1 MALLTPLLSGFIAA
15 AIGIIPP
22 GLINMTAAKI
32 NLKEG
37 KKNALWFVIGA
48 VLVIFFQ
55 VYVAVLFARVID
67 NRPDVVTLLREIGFV
82 TFSILTIYF
91 LFIAKEPKA
100 KKKAKIKKSSKKSR
114 FFLGML
120 LSGLNFFPIPYYVVV
135 SVTLATYHLFV
146 FENNTIFTFVLGS
159 VLGSFA
165 ALYSYIAFFGKI
177 EKKTDYLLR
186 NMNTI
191 IGSITGL
198 VALATLFN
206 ILNYYFGQ

>member
-1 MALLTPLLSGFIAA
+1 MVYLAPLLSGFIAA

-48 VLVIFFQ
+48 IFVIFLQ

-67 NRPDVVTLLREIGFV
+67 NRPDVITLMREIGFV
-82 TFSILTIYF
+82 IFSILTIYF
-91 LFIAKEPKA
+91 LFIAKEPKS
-100 KKKAKIKKSSKKSR
+100 KKKSKIKKSSKKSR

-135 SVTLATYHLFV
+135 SVTLASYNLFV
-146 FENNTIFTFVLGS
+146 FENTVIFTFVLGS

-165 ALYSYIAFFGKI
+165 VLYSYIAFFGRI
-177 EKKTDYLLR
+177 EKKTDYIMR

-198 VALATLFN
+198 VALVTLFN
-206 ILNYYFGQ
+206 ILNYYFG

>member
-1 MALLTPLLSGFIAA
+1 MALFTPLLSGFIAA

-67 NRPDVVTLLREIGFV
+67 NRPDVVTLLREVGFV
-82 TFSILTIYF
+82 IFSILTIYF
-91 LFIAKEPKA
+91 LFIAKEPQS
-100 KKKAKIKKSSKKSR
+100 KKKSKIKKSSKKSR

-120 LSGLNFFPIPYYVVV
+120 LSGLNFFPIPYYVLV
-135 SVTLATYHLFV
+135 SVTLASYHLFA

-165 ALYSYIAFFGKI
+165 VLYSYIAFFGRI
-177 EKKTDYLLR
+177 EKKTDYLMR

-198 VALATLFN
+198 VAIATLFN
-206 ILNYYFGQ
+206 ILNYYFG

>member
-15 AIGIIPP
+15 FIGIIPP

-37 KKNALWFVIGA
+37 KKNALWFVVGA
-48 VLVIFFQ
+48 VIIIFFQ

-67 NRPDVVTLLREIGFV
+67 DRPDVVTLLREVGFV
-82 TFSILTIYF
+82 IFSILTIYF
-91 LFIAKEPKA
+91 LFIAKGPKT
-100 KKKAKIKKSSKKSR
+100 KKSKIKKSSKKSR

-135 SVTLATYHLFV
+135 SVTLASYNLFE
-146 FENNTIFTFVLGS
+146 FENNIIFTFVLGS

-165 ALYSYIAFFGKI
+165 VLYSYIAFFKSI
-177 EKKTDYLLR
+177 ESKTDYLLK
-186 NMNTI
+186 NMNRI
-191 IGSITGL
+191 IGSITGIIA
-198 VALATLFN
+198 VVTLIN
-206 ILNYYFGQ
+206 ILNYYFG

>member
-1 MALLTPLLSGFIAA
+1 MVYLTPLLSGFIAA

-48 VLVIFFQ
+48 VFVIFLQ
-55 VYVAVLFARVID
+55 VYLAVLFARIID

-82 TFSILTIYF
+82 IFSILTIYF
-91 LFIAKEPKA
+91 LFIAKEPKT
-100 KKKAKIKKSSKKSR
+100 KKKAAIKKSSKKSR

-120 LSGLNFFPIPYYVVV
+120 LSALNFFPIPYYVVV
-135 SVTLATYHLFV
+135 SVTLASYHLFA
-146 FENNTIFTFVLGS
+146 FENMVIFTFVLGS

-165 ALYSYIAFFGKI
+165 VLYSYIAFFGRI
-177 EKKTDYLLR
+177 EKKTDYLMR

-198 VALATLFN
+198 VAILTLFN
-206 ILNYYFGQ
+206 ILNYYFG

>member
-15 AIGIIPP
+15 VIGIIPP
-22 GLINMTAAKI
+22 GLLNMTAAKI

-37 KKNALWFVIGA
+37 KKNALWFIVGA

-67 NRPDVVTLLREIGFV
+67 NRPDIVTLLREIGFV
-82 TFSILTIYF
+82 TFSVLTIYF
-91 LFIAKEPKA
+91 LFIAKKPTG
-100 KKKAKIKKSSKKSR
+100 KKKSKIKKSSKKSR

-135 SVTLATYHLFV
+135 SVTLASYHLFA
-146 FENNTIFTFVLGS
+146 FENNVIFTFVLGS

-177 EKKTDYLLR
+177 EQKTDYLMR

-191 IGSITGL
+191 IGSITGM
-198 VALATLFN
+198 VALVTLFN
-206 ILNYYFGQ
+206 ILNYYFG

>member
-1 MALLTPLLSGFIAA
+1 MAFLTPLFSGFIAA

-22 GLINMTAAKI
+22 GLLNMTAAKI

-55 VYVAVLFARVID
+55 VSVAVLFARVID
-67 NRPDVVTLLREIGFV
+67 NRPDVVTLLREVGFV
-82 TFSILTIYF
+82 IFSILTIYF
-91 LFIAKEPKA
+91 LFIAKEPKS

-120 LSGLNFFPIPYYVVV
+120 LSGLNFFPIPYYVLV
-135 SVTLATYHLFV
+135 SVTLASYHLFV
-146 FENNTIFTFVLGS
+146 FENNIIFIFVLGS

-177 EKKTDYLLR
+177 EQKTDYLMR
-186 NMNTI
+186 NMNKI
-191 IGSITGL
+191 IGTVTGL
-198 VALATLFN
+198 VAVATLFN
-206 ILNYYFGQ
+206 ILNYYFG

>member
-15 AIGIIPP
+15 FIGIIPP

-55 VYVAVLFARVID
+55 VFVAVLFAQVID
-67 NRPDVVTLLREIGFV
+67 NRPDVVTLLREVGFV
-82 TFSILTIYF
+82 IFAFLTIYF
-91 LFIAKEPKA
+91 LFLAKEPKT
-100 KKKAKIKKSSKKSR
+100 KKKSKIKKSSKKSR

-135 SVTLATYHLFV
+135 SVTLASYHLFV
-146 FENNTIFTFVLGS
+146 FENNIIFTFVLGS

-165 ALYSYIAFFGKI
+165 ALYSYVAFFGRI
-177 EKKTDYLLR
+177 EKKTDYLMR

-191 IGSITGL
+191 IGSITGI
-198 VALATLFN
+198 VAVVTLFN
-206 ILNYYFGQ
+206 ILNYYFG

>member
-1 MALLTPLLSGFIAA
+1 MVYLTPLLSGFIAA

-37 KKNALWFVIGA
+37 KKNAMWFVIGA
-48 VLVIFFQ
+48 VFVIFLQ
-55 VYVAVLFARVID
+55 VYLAVLFARVID
-67 NRPDVVTLLREIGFV
+67 NRPDVVTLMREIGFV
-82 TFSILTIYF
+82 IFSILTIYF
-91 LFIAKEPKA
+91 LFIAKDPKT
-100 KKKAKIKKSSKKSR
+100 KKKSKIKKSSKKSR

-135 SVTLATYHLFV
+135 SVTLASYHLFA
-146 FENNTIFTFVLGS
+146 FENNIIFTFVFGS

-165 ALYSYIAFFGKI
+165 ALYSYIGFFGRI
-177 EKKTDYLLR
+177 EKKTDYLMR

-198 VALATLFN
+198 IAVATLFN
-206 ILNYYFGQ
+206 ILNYYFG

>member
-1 MALLTPLLSGFIAA
+1 MVYLTPLLSGFIAA

-55 VYVAVLFARVID
+55 VYVAVLFAQVID

-82 TFSILTIYF
+82 IFSILTIYF
-91 LFIAKEPKA
+91 LFIAKEPKT
-100 KKKAKIKKSSKKSR
+100 KKKSKIKKSSKKSR

-120 LSGLNFFPIPYYVVV
+120 LSALNFFPIPYYVVV
-135 SVTLATYHLFV
+135 SVTLASYNLFV
-146 FENNTIFTFVLGS
+146 FENSIIFTFVLGS

-165 ALYSYIAFFGKI
+165 VLYSYIGFFEKI
-177 EKKTDYLLR
+177 EKKTDYLMR

-198 VALATLFN
+198 VAIVTLFN
-206 ILNYYFGQ
+206 ILNYYFS

>member
-1 MALLTPLLSGFIAA
+1 MALFTPLISGFIAA
-15 AIGIIPP
+15 VIGIIPP
-22 GLINMTAAKI
+22 GLLNMTAAKI

-48 VLVIFFQ
+48 VLVILFQ
-55 VYVAVLFARVID
+55 VTVAVLFARVID
-67 NRPDVVTLLREIGFV
+67 NRPDIVTLLREIGFV

-91 LFIAKEPKA
+91 LFIAKKPTG
-100 KKKAKIKKSSKKSR
+100 KKKSKIKKSSKKSR

-135 SVTLATYHLFV
+135 SVTLSSYHLFA
-146 FENNTIFTFVLGS
+146 FENNIIFTFVLGS

-177 EKKTDYLLR
+177 EQKTDYLMR

-198 VALATLFN
+198 VALVTLFN
-206 ILNYYFGQ
+206 ILNYYFG

>member
-1 MALLTPLLSGFIAA
+1 MVYLTPLLSGFIAA

-55 VYVAVLFARVID
+55 VYIAVLFARVID
-67 NRPDVVTLLREIGFV
+67 NRPDVVTLLREVGFII
-82 TFSILTIYF
+82 FSILTIYF
-91 LFIAKEPKA
+91 LFIAKEPKT
-100 KKKAKIKKSSKKSR
+100 KKKSKIKKSSRKSR

-120 LSGLNFFPIPYYVVV
+120 LSALNFFPIPYYVVV
-135 SVTLATYHLFV
+135 SVTLASYNLFV
-146 FENNTIFTFVLGS
+146 FENTIIVAFVLGS
-159 VLGSFA
+159 VLGSLA
-165 ALYSYIAFFGKI
+165 VLYSYIAFFGRI
-177 EKKTDYLLR
+177 EKKTDYIMR

-198 VALATLFN
+198 VAVATLFN
-206 ILNYYFGQ
+206 ILNYYFG

>member
-1 MALLTPLLSGFIAA
+1 MVYLAPFLSGFIAA
-15 AIGIIPP
+15 IIGIIPP

-37 KKNALWFVIGA
+37 KKNAMWFVIGA
-48 VLVIFFQ
+48 VFVIFLQ
-55 VYVAVLFARVID
+55 VYLAVLFARVID
-67 NRPDVVTLLREIGFV
+67 NRPDVVTLMREIGFV
-82 TFSILTIYF
+82 IFSILTIYF
-91 LFIAKEPKA
+91 LFIAKDPKT
-100 KKKAKIKKSSKKSR
+100 KKKSKIKKSSKKSR

-135 SVTLATYHLFV
+135 SVTLASYNLFV
-146 FENNTIFTFVLGS
+146 FENTIIFTFVLGS

-165 ALYSYIAFFGKI
+165 VLYSYIGFFGRI
-177 EKKTDYLLR
+177 EKKTDYIMR

-198 VALATLFN
+198 VAVVTLFN
-206 ILNYYFGQ
+206 ILNYYFG

>member
-1 MALLTPLLSGFIAA
+1 MALFTPLLSGFIAA

-67 NRPDVVTLLREIGFV
+67 NRPDVVTLLREVGFV
-82 TFSILTIYF
+82 IFSILTIYF
-91 LFIAKEPKA
+91 LFIAKEPQS
-100 KKKAKIKKSSKKSR
+100 KKKSKIKKSSKKSR

-120 LSGLNFFPIPYYVVV
+120 LSGLNFFPIPYYVLV
-135 SVTLATYHLFV
+135 SVTLASYHLFA

-165 ALYSYIAFFGKI
+165 VLYSYIAFFERI
-177 EKKTDYLLR
+177 EKKTDYLMR

-198 VALATLFN
+198 VAIATLFN
-206 ILNYYFGQ
+206 ILNYYFG

>member
-15 AIGIIPP
+15 FIGIIPP

-37 KKNALWFVIGA
+37 KKNAMWFVIGA
-48 VLVIFFQ
+48 VVVIFFQ
-55 VYVAVLFARVID
+55 VYLAVLFAHVID
-67 NRPDVVTLLREIGFV
+67 NRPDVVTLLREIGFAI
-82 TFSILTIYF
+82 FSILTIYF
-91 LFIAKEPKA
+91 LFIAKEPIT
-100 KKKAKIKKSSKKSR
+100 KKKSKIKKSSKKSL

-135 SVTLATYHLFV
+135 SVTLASYHLFV
-146 FENNTIFTFVLGS
+146 FENNAIFTFVLGS

-165 ALYSYIAFFGKI
+165 VLYSYIAFFGRI
-177 EKKTDYLLR
+177 EKKTDYLMR

-198 VALATLFN
+198 VAIVTLFN
-206 ILNYYFGQ
+206 ILNYYFG

>member
-1 MALLTPLLSGFIAA
+1 MVYLAPLLSGFIAA
-15 AIGIIPP
+15 IIGIIPP

-55 VYVAVLFARVID
+55 VYVSVLFARVID
-67 NRPDVVTLLREIGFV
+67 NRPDVVTLLREAGFFI
-82 TFSILTIYF
+82 FSILTIYF
-91 LFIAKEPKA
+91 LFIAKDPKT
-100 KKKAKIKKSSKKSR
+100 KKKSKIKKSSKKSR

-135 SVTLATYHLFV
+135 SVTLASYHLFA
-146 FENNTIFTFVLGS
+146 FENNIIFTFVLGS

-177 EKKTDYLLR
+177 EKKTDYLMR

-191 IGSITGL
+191 IGSITGVIAL
-198 VALATLFN
+198 VTLFN
-206 ILNYYFGQ
+206 ILNYYFG

>member
-55 VYVAVLFARVID
+55 VSVAVLFARVID
-67 NRPDVVTLLREIGFV
+67 NRPDVVTLLREVGFV
-82 TFSILTIYF
+82 IFSILTIYF
-91 LFIAKEPKA
+91 LFIAKEPQT
-100 KKKAKIKKSSKKSR
+100 KKKSKIKKSSKKSR

-135 SVTLATYHLFV
+135 SVTLASYHLFV
-146 FENNTIFTFVLGS
+146 FENNIIFTFVLGS

-165 ALYSYIAFFGKI
+165 ALYSYIAFFGRI
-177 EKKTDYLLR
+177 EKKTDYLMR

-206 ILNYYFGQ
+206 ILNYYFR

>member
-1 MALLTPLLSGFIAA
+1 MVYLTPILSGFIAA

-48 VLVIFFQ
+48 VFVIFLQ
-55 VYVAVLFARVID
+55 VYLAVLFARIID

-82 TFSILTIYF
+82 IFSILTIYF
-91 LFIAKEPKA
+91 LFIAKEPKT
-100 KKKAKIKKSSKKSR
+100 KKKAAIKKSSKKSR

-135 SVTLATYHLFV
+135 SVTLASYHLFV
-146 FENNTIFTFVLGS
+146 FENTVIFTFVLGS

-165 ALYSYIAFFGKI
+165 VLYSYIAFFGRI
-177 EKKTDYLLR
+177 EKKTDYLMR

-198 VALATLFN
+198 VAILTLFN
-206 ILNYYFGQ
+206 ILNYYFG

>member
-1 MALLTPLLSGFIAA
+1 MALFTPLLSGFIAA

-48 VLVIFFQ
+48 VLVLFFQ

-67 NRPDVVTLLREIGFV
+67 NRPDVVTLLREVGFV
-82 TFSILTIYF
+82 IFSILTIYF
-91 LFIAKEPKA
+91 LFIAKEPQG
-100 KKKAKIKKSSKKSR
+100 KKKSKIKKSSKKSR

-120 LSGLNFFPIPYYVVV
+120 LSGLNFFPIPYYVLV
-135 SVTLATYHLFV
+135 SVTLASYHLFA

-165 ALYSYIAFFGKI
+165 VLYSYIAFFERI
-177 EKKTDYLLR
+177 EKKTDYLMR

-198 VALATLFN
+198 VAIATLFN
-206 ILNYYFGQ
+206 ILNYYFG

>member
-1 MALLTPLLSGFIAA
+1 MVYLTPLISGFIAA
-15 AIGIIPP
+15 VIGIIPP

-48 VLVIFFQ
+48 VFVIFMQ
-55 VYVAVLFARVID
+55 VYLAVLFARVID
-67 NRPDVVTLLREIGFV
+67 NRPDVVTLMREIGFV
-82 TFSILTIYF
+82 IFSILTIYF
-91 LFIAKEPKA
+91 LFIAKEPKT
-100 KKKAKIKKSSKKSR
+100 KKKSKIKKSSKKSR

-135 SVTLATYHLFV
+135 SVTLASYNLFV
-146 FENNTIFTFVLGS
+146 FENMVIFTFVLGS

-165 ALYSYIAFFGKI
+165 VLYSYIAFFGRI
-177 EKKTDYLLR
+177 EKKTDYMMR

-198 VALATLFN
+198 VAIVTLFN
-206 ILNYYFGQ
+206 ILNYYFG

>member
-1 MALLTPLLSGFIAA
+1 MVYLTPLLSGFVAA

-48 VLVIFFQ
+48 VFVIFLQ
-55 VYVAVLFARVID
+55 VYVAVLFAQVID
-67 NRPDVVTLLREIGFV
+67 NRPDVITLLREVGFV
-82 TFSILTIYF
+82 IFSILTIYF
-91 LFIAKEPKA
+91 LFIAKDPKT
-100 KKKAKIKKSSKKSR
+100 KKKSKIKKSSKKSR

-135 SVTLATYHLFV
+135 SVTLSSYNLFV
-146 FENNTIFTFVLGS
+146 FENSIIFTFVLGS
-159 VLGSFA
+159 ILGSFA
-165 ALYSYIAFFGKI
+165 VLYSYIGFFEKI
-177 EKKTDYLLR
+177 EKKTDYLMR

-198 VALATLFN
+198 VAIITLFN
-206 ILNYYFGQ
+206 ILNYYFG

>member
-1 MALLTPLLSGFIAA
+1 MALFTPFISGFIAA

-37 KKNALWFVIGA
+37 KKNAMWFVIGA
-48 VLVIFFQ
+48 VFVIFLQ
-55 VYVAVLFARVID
+55 VYLAVLFARVID
-67 NRPDVVTLLREIGFV
+67 NRPDVVTLMREIGFV
-82 TFSILTIYF
+82 IFSILTIYF
-91 LFIAKEPKA
+91 LFIAKDPKT
-100 KKKAKIKKSSKKSR
+100 KKKSKIKKSSKKSR

-135 SVTLATYHLFV
+135 SVTLASYNLFV
-146 FENNTIFTFVLGS
+146 FENTVIFAFVLGS

-165 ALYSYIAFFGKI
+165 VLYSYIGFFGRI
-177 EKKTDYLLR
+177 EKKTDYIMR

-198 VALATLFN
+198 VAVVTLFN
-206 ILNYYFGQ
+206 ILNYYFG

>member
-1 MALLTPLLSGFIAA
+1 MVYLTPLFSGFIAA

-48 VLVIFFQ
+48 VFVIFLQ
-55 VYVAVLFARVID
+55 VYLAVLFARIID

-82 TFSILTIYF
+82 IFSILTIYF
-91 LFIAKEPKA
+91 LFIAKEPKT
-100 KKKAKIKKSSKKSR
+100 KKKAAIKKSSKKSR

-135 SVTLATYHLFV
+135 SVTLASYHLFV
-146 FENNTIFTFVLGS
+146 FENTVIFTFVLGS

-165 ALYSYIAFFGKI
+165 VLYSYIAFFGRI
-177 EKKTDYLLR
+177 EKKTDYLMR

-198 VALATLFN
+198 VAILTLFN
-206 ILNYYFGQ
+206 ILNYYFG

>member
-1 MALLTPLLSGFIAA
+1 MVYLAPLISGFIAA

-67 NRPDVVTLLREIGFV
+67 NRPDVLTLLREVGFV
-82 TFSILTIYF
+82 IFSILTIYF
-91 LFIAKEPKA
+91 LFIAKEPKT
-100 KKKAKIKKSSKKSR
+100 KKKSKIKKSSKKSR
-114 FFLGML
+114 LFLGML

-135 SVTLATYHLFV
+135 SVALASYNLFV
-146 FENNTIFTFVLGS
+146 FENTIIFTFVLGS

-165 ALYSYIAFFGKI
+165 VLYSYIAFFGRI
-177 EKKTDYLLR
+177 EKKTDYLMR

-198 VALATLFN
+198 VAIATLFN
-206 ILNYYFGQ
+206 ILNYYFG